1 MRIRDFSVSAACY
14 AELNGRVRPEA
25 DDRVRVFA
33 YLFGNEK
40 GLIMS
45 LSFHID
51 YNGRCEEAFNFYAA
65 HLGGT
70 IGTMLK
76 VAESPIPVSAARL
89 ANHIMHANI
98 RIDGVELAGADV
110 EASKYAK
117 PAGFYVLLGV
127 DSEQKVDAYFDAL
140 QTDGQVILAPQET
153 FWSPR
158 YAIVVD
164 KFGVPWKINR
174 GT

>member
-1 MRIRDFSVSAACY
+1 
-14 AELNGRVRPEA
+14 
-25 DDRVRVFA
+25 
-33 YLFGNEK
+33 
-40 GLIMS
+40 MS

-51 YNGRCEEAFNFYAA
+51 YNGQCEEAFHFYAA

-76 VAESPIPVSAARL
+76 VADAPVPATATRPGT
-89 ANHIMHANI
+89 HIVHANI

-110 EASKYAK
+110 EQGRYVK

-127 DSEQKVDAYFDAL
+127 GAEQKVDAYFDAL
-140 QTDGQVILAPQET
+140 QAGGQVILAPQRT

-158 YAIVVD
+158 YAIVAD
-164 KFGVPWKINR
+164 RFGVPWKLNC